1 MSIQYI
7 MSGTNKRNERV
18 VLWHVGDYRYD
29 IDIGSGI
36 YKRTIKF
43 YTDYSEALEQFRMC
57 MSNEP
62 YPIHRTE
69 ENV

>member
-1 MSIQYI
+1 MNIQYI
-7 MSGTNKRNERV
+7 TSGTNKRGERV
-18 VLWHVGDYRYD
+18 VLWHTGDYRYD
-29 IDIGSGI
+29 IDICSGSH
-36 YKRTIKF
+36 KRTIKF
-43 YTDYSEALEQFRMC
+43 YTDYSEALEQFEMC